1 MIRIHLYDTKGFLA
15 DTQFPKFPVNSY
27 ETSNIDTVLDELRD
41 LLNNHDS
48 GISKILIENSEFDTN
63 TYTHAQNI
71 YNLDK

>member
-1 MIRIHLYDTKGFLA
+1 MIRIHLYDTHGFLA
-15 DTQFPKFPVNSY
+15 DNQFPKFPVNSY
-27 ETSNIDTVLDELRD
+27 ETSSVDVMFEALRD

-48 GISKILIENSEFDTN
+48 GISKILIENSEFDPN